1 MSVRSKR
8 LLKTKAN
15 FPLNHF
21 CASIYT
27 SKHQFATSFFS
38 NFSQS
43 LPTVFLVIY
52 HKHTFILSYAHTYHN
67 HIIL

>member
-43 LPTVFLVIY
+43 LLTVFLVIY
-52 HKHTFILSYAHTYHN
+52 HNRKI
-67 HIIL
+67 